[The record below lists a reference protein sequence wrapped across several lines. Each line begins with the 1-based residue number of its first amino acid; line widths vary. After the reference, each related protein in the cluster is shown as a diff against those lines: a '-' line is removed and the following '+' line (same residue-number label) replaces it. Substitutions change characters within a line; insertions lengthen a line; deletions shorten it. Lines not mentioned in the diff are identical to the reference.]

1 MKKNQQKQKGP
12 TVSPV
17 FTMGEFDITLKIDFR
32 DEDLEIKN
40 EEDKKEDG
48 QKYYNL
54 EDLKEIKNLKF
65 MEKNDKIIGRF
76 RVKSKNDMLKLLLIG
91 NQNSSTKTQI
101 DFIPFGIPRFEGDDE
116 FFNEVFDSIM
126 KKTGIIFNKNP
137 LDPNGKYS
145 LKIEMTHKKKKQ
157 EINLGSE
164 EPDTHEDDMDIQK
177 EGASKPQEE
186 KPKEEEGDEDD
197 ENEDYEENE
206 AMKKKLIPKFKR
218 KKSVLCN
225 LYPSSDKYSMIYLN
239 HADFE
244 KIPGNF
250 KVDDLL
256 ELLAFFKK
264 KNSTIFINYYK
275 NEEYKEEEENEDE
288 GNKKGKNAK
297 GKNAKGKNDKNKNDK
312 NKDDKNKNE
321 KNKKDSKKQNNQDE
335 KTKEDENNKNNENE
349 NDQNDQNDQND
360 PKDENQDNQEKK
372 NEKKDKDKKDK
383 GPSKEMLQLNDI
395 YYLTDIYFFDSG
407 QAVKA
412 FDEHYKAFTA
422 NDPKK
427 LTINSKN
434 VYHYFGKSIASGA
447 HEDVPCDK
455 TGLFLDEFKRFIII
469 KVSKKLSISQ
479 QEFDCKPFPKIN
491 PHNAQEIQNDKKIL
505 KKNKNEYYPIFLSN
519 IITSMGGAAPKCV
532 KPEVMYPAFLNG
544 MDIIK
549 KSLEYEKNKIEIPDD
564 DNFYKIK
571 RHPKALEQEIEKLTK
586 EQQEGKFKLDCTNLI
601 TSNKKE
607 YVSLYDYHL
616 KNFFSSEIIRND
628 LKNKGFINEK
638 GYIMYD
644 PVYRSVMG
652 ANVKNKKKKPCSSK
666 EKQEKILSS
675 IKDIEVQNRI
685 QDKEIDAQKAAEN
698 ENTATL
704 NKIPY
709 VKEKKKHKKK
719 RKKDGEGSS
728 GEGSSGSGSSDD
740 ENRSGEENGNSSS
753 NIEGQ
758 NES

>member
-54 EDLKEIKNLKF
+54 EDLKAIKDLKF
-65 MEKNDKIIGRF
+65 IEKNEKIIDKF
-76 RVKSKNDMLKLLLIG
+76 KVKSKNNMLKLLLIG

-101 DFIPFGIPRFEGDDE
+101 DFIPYGMPKFEGDDE
-116 FFNEVFDSIM
+116 FFNEVFDSVI
-126 KKTGIIFNKNP
+126 KKTGITFNKTP
-137 LDPNGKYS
+137 LDMNGKYS

-157 EINLGSE
+157 EINIGSE

-177 EGASKPQEE
+177 EGATKPQEEE
-186 KPKEEEGDEDD
+186 KPKEEEGDDED

-225 LYPSSDKYSMIYLN
+225 LYPCSDKYAMIYLN
-239 HADFE
+239 YADIE

-264 KNSTIFINYYK
+264 KNSSIFINYYK
-275 NEEYKEEEENEDE
+275 DEEYKEEEENEE
-288 GNKKGKNAK
+288 EQNKKGKNTK
-297 GKNAKGKNDKNKNDK
+297 GKKNDKKKGDKNKNDK
-312 NKDDKNKNE
+312 NKKDKDNKN
-321 KNKKDSKKQNNQDE
+321 QNNQNDE
-335 KTKEDENNKNNENE
+335 KNDKEEKDEKNEQNENNEN
-349 NDQNDQNDQND
+349 QNDENQN
-360 PKDENQDNQEKK
+360 DENQDNQEKK
-372 NEKKDKDKKDK
+372 NDKKDKDKKDE
-383 GPSKEMLQLNDI
+383 GPSKEMLQLNQI
-395 YYLTDIYFFDSG
+395 YYYTDIYFFDSG

-549 KSLEYEKNKIEIPDD
+549 KSLEYKKNNIEIPDD

-571 RHPKALEQEIEKLTK
+571 RHPKALDQEIEKLIR
-586 EQQEGKFKLDCTNLI
+586 EEQEGKFKLDCTNLI

-628 LKNKGFINEK
+628 LKNKGFINDK

-652 ANVKNKKKKPCSSK
+652 ANVKNKKKKECSEK
-666 EKQEKILSS
+666 EKQDKILSS
-675 IKDIEVQNRI
+675 IKDIEVHNRF
-685 QDKEIDAQKAAEN
+685 QDKEIDAEKAAEN

-719 RKKDGEGSS
+719 RKNNADGAS
-728 GEGSSGSGSSDD
+728 GEGSSGSGSSDE
-740 ENRSGEENGNSSS
+740 ENRSGEDNGNSSS